1 MACIQRDKNGYGLG
15 AIAKA
20 NLDEATLR
28 LGLRALLV
36 SFLDLIAALT
46 ANALSPQFRAELLT
60 VKARTSKP

>member
-15 AIAKA
+15 AIEKA
-20 NLDEATLR
+20 NIDESTLR

-46 ANALSPQFRAELLT
+46 ANALSPQLRTELLL